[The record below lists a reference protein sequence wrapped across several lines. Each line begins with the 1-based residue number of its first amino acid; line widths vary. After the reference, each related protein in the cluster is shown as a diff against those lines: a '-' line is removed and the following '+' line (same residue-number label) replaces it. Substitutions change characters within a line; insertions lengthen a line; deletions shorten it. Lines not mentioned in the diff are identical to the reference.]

1 MVCSLLLLK
10 SLNSLVRALANFLQA
25 ILQSLPNQILMLIVT
40 QLDFRG
46 MASLRMSCQNL
57 YGRLQ
62 PGILKYNI
70 QHQSSNL
77 LHLAARDNNY
87 AWAELLLLYGANAK
101 TFLRGET
108 PLMRAIEHES
118 IDVLELLLSHKNID
132 LRMQNREGES
142 ALTYAVQ
149 YGTCAGKGRLVNPQL
164 DNKIRHEHDRTVPP
178 VAICTGHIGF
188 LPWLWIPFNDLRVK
202 RGRDYRLKDWVRR
215 AKSQR

>member
-1 MVCSLLLLK
+1 MVSLGK
-10 SLNSLVRALANFLQA
+10 S
-25 ILQSLPNQILMLIVT
+25 
-40 QLDFRG
+40 
-46 MASLRMSCQNL
+46 CWNL
-57 YGRLQ
+57 YCRLQ
-62 PGILKYNI
+62 PSILKYNI
-70 QHQSSNL
+70 QFQNSDL
-77 LHLAARDNNY
+77 LHLAARDNDY
-87 AWAELLLLYGANAK
+87 ARAELLLLYGANANN
-101 TFLRGET
+101 FLHGKT
-108 PLMRAIEHES
+108 PLMRAIQRGS
-118 IDVLELLLSHKNID
+118 LDVLELLLSHRNID
-132 LRMQNREGES
+132 LRVQNREGES